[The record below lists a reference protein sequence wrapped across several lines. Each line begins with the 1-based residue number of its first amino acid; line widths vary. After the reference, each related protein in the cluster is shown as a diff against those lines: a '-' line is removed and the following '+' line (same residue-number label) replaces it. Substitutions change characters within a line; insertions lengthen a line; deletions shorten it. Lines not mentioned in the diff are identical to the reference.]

1 MNDPKWLKAMAR
13 SKSVDD
19 WIVTSLQSELVVE
32 AVKYAFCTK
41 AKKGDVIVVAI
52 LKSHKSQEKRA
63 DDARA

>member
-19 WIVTSLQSELVVE
+19 WIVTSLQNELVVE

-52 LKSHKSQEKRA
+52 LKSRKSSEKT
-63 DDARA
+63 